1 LKFNQP
7 FEKHRGGG
15 LVMRYQETLVVRFA
29 SKLVLDILPA
39 TTASLIG
46 GLLFTHYG
54 LGRIPEPAAQVEPA
68 SAEMMQLLRDEHGV
82 IVSFLNAQLEREK
95 TELAAESNSR
105 RGTGEA
111 ATTTNTP
118 AGTSAASVSV
128 KAGSLR
134 TKVAALTP
142 SLVVAAPASA
152 FSAPLVIAQVQ
163 QSESA
168 STPAQ
173 VPQLL
178 IAKTAGLKDHVVS
191 VTHHVVSTLGGIP
204 GWIGDHLGTNTR
216 SRPITEMVTTS

>member
-1 LKFNQP
+1 
-7 FEKHRGGG
+7 
-15 LVMRYQETLVVRFA
+15 MRYPETLVARFA

-54 LGRIPEPAAQVEPA
+54 LGRVTEPAAQVEPA

-95 TELAAESNSR
+95 TELAAESNTR
-105 RGTGEA
+105 RAGGEA
-111 ATTTNTP
+111 AATTNTP
-118 AGTSAASVSV
+118 AGTSAAAVPGKS
-128 KAGSLR
+128 GSPR
-134 TKVAALTP
+134 AKVAAVTP

-152 FSAPLVIAQVQ
+152 PSAPLVIAQVQ

-168 STPAQ
+168 SAPFP

-178 IAKTAGLKDHVVS
+178 IAKTVGLKDHVVS
-191 VTHHVVSTLGGIP
+191 VTHHVVSMLGGIP
-204 GWIGDHLGTNTR
+204 GWIGDHLGTNA
-216 SRPITEMVTTS
+216 RPHPTAEMVTTS